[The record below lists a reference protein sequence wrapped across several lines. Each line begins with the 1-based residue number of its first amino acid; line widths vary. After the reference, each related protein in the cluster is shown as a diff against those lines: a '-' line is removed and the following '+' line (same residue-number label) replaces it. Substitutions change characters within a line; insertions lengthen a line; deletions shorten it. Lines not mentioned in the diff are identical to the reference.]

1 MLTFWLHHKLPYR
14 KMLVLTGVLLAV
26 VLVVMT
32 GGTAL
37 TFQDLGWLPATPLPF
52 AMPGW
57 LGAWFE
63 VYGTYET
70 IACQLAAAI
79 LVVGSY
85 VLAEQMKVRRP
96 ATQGARRAA
105 RRDAAGLA
113 SASRPISSAP
123 WSTRGSWSASCYD
136 VGRRLWKGHALLVAA
151 PAEGARRQGDG
162 PRVARRRAQ
171 GGAVPLRRRG
181 AGLPQPR
188 RPRHAT

>member
-1 MLTFWLHHKLPYR
+1 
-14 KMLVLTGVLLAV
+14 MLVLTGVLLAV

-37 TFQDLGWLPATPLPF
+37 TFQDLGWLPSTPLPF

-85 VLAEQMKVRRP
+85 VLAEHLKVRRP
-96 ATQGARRAA
+96 ARRGAARGAPSATPRRSARPDGRYRRLRGRRAELE
-105 RRDAAGLA
+105 RELHE
-113 SASRPISSAP
+113 
-123 WSTRGSWSASCYD
+123 
-136 VGRRLWKGHALLVAA
+136 VGRRLWKA
-151 PAEGARRQGDG
+151 PAVVRAR
-162 PRVARRRAQ
+162 AR
-171 GGAVPLRRRG
+171 
-181 AGLPQPR
+181 
-188 RPRHAT
+188 